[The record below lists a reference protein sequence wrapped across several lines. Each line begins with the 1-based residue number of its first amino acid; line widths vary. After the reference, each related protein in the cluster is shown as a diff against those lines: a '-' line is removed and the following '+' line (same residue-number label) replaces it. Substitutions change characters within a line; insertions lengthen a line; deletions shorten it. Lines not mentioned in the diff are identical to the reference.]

1 MMVRCGLVT
10 CLLLLAMIDVG
21 EASENLGPECF
32 DCRCPRNLDY
42 QAKKF
47 TVFLSVEMQ
56 FQCGSDGRSYMN
68 QCLFEC
74 AQEKCSDRTRGV
86 TIARRGHCDEL

>member
-1 MMVRCGLVT
+1 MHRSRKSHRMNSKDFITGAQVYQADSVFCKHKITQYINKSLRMMVRCGLVT

-47 TVFLSVEMQ
+47 TVFLL
-56 FQCGSDGRSYMN
+56 C
-68 QCLFEC
+68 
-74 AQEKCSDRTRGV
+74 
-86 TIARRGHCDEL
+86 